1 MHQQQG
7 DSNSSPAK
15 LCARM
20 HRSLGINSAL
30 KNDSRWRARTSLLHA
45 ALRLQEEE
53 EEEERVA
60 KDLFAF
66 NDAIE
71 IQAEMQHISARTP
84 SGALTQTEA
93 AS

>member
-30 KNDSRWRARTSLLHA
+30 KNDSHWRARTSLLHA

-53 EEEERVA
+53 EEEA

>member
-1 MHQQQG
+1 M
-7 DSNSSPAK
+7 
-15 LCARM
+15 
-20 HRSLGINSAL
+20 
-30 KNDSRWRARTSLLHA
+30 LHA